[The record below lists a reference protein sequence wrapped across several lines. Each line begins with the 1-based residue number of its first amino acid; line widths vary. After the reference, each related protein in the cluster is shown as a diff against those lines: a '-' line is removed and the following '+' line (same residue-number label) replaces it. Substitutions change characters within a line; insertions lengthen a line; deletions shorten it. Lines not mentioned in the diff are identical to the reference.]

1 MDEMTPAQMV
11 RNYRRLRD
19 HKQAAEKE
27 FKEGMVRVTDG
38 LKVLESKI
46 LEHLTKNGLNNI
58 SSDFG
63 TAYINTKFT
72 ATVKDR
78 VEFLRWVIANDKW
91 DALDVKAN
99 KTYVRTVMDEGEE
112 VPGVKLSS
120 INIVGIRRSPS

>member
-27 FKEGMVRVTDG
+27 FKKGMARVTDG
-38 LKVLESKI
+38 LKLLESKI
-46 LEHLTKNGLNNI
+46 LEHLTKNELKNI
-58 SSDFG
+58 ASDFG
-63 TAYINTKFT
+63 TAYINTKYT

-78 VEFLRWVIANDKW
+78 AAFLQWVIDQNKW

-120 INIVGIRRSPS
+120 VNIVGIRRS